1 MPTIEGKQARVWI
14 DAYVKKAGTLE
25 GVTKAVRALVKK
37 TVKGGEEY
45 VNPWKIPSF
54 DSNGPLCCFMVGKEH
69 VTFAFMRGAALPD
82 PEKLLEGT
90 GKGVRHVKLQ
100 SVAEVKRPGVK
111 KLIAE
116 AAKLNR
122 KDPPS
127 GMMVGPSYSA
137 SPPLQSISSLP
148 ASSLRQRSAVLRVA
162 RPSLFPPA
170 ASPGPAV
177 PPRA

>member
-14 DAYVKKAGTLE
+14 DAYVKKAGRLA
-25 GVTKAVRALVKK
+25 GVTKAVRALAKK
-37 TVKGGEEY
+37 TLKGGEEY

-90 GKGVRHVKLQ
+90 GKGVRHVKLR

-127 GMMVGPSYSA
+127 GMMVGMEKRKA
-137 SPPLQSISSLP
+137 KT
-148 ASSLRQRSAVLRVA
+148 RNR
-162 RPSLFPPA
+162 
-170 ASPGPAV
+170 
-177 PPRA
+177 